1 MFSIHCS
8 VWASQLVW
16 QWYCL
21 EKATNGV
28 SMRRD
33 YLLQQ
38 FCYIP
43 SVRPVQWFFFSIFF
57 RQSSVA
63 NAFAM
68 LPHRDFQGFCSI
80 TLLLTSTSA
89 FEYFFEYIFLLV
101 SELHALAVT
110 DLNIRSHNSDI
121 LVKFHGQKRS
131 IVNSVARYDAHFTQK
146 SLSNQ
151 AAS

>member
-1 MFSIHCS
+1 M
-8 VWASQLVW
+8 
-16 QWYCL
+16 
-21 EKATNGV
+21 
-28 SMRRD
+28 
-33 YLLQQ
+33 
-38 FCYIP
+38 
-43 SVRPVQWFFFSIFF
+43 
-57 RQSSVA
+57 A

-110 DLNIRSHNSDI
+110 DLHICSHNSDI

-131 IVNSVARYDAHFTQK
+131 IVNSVATYDAHFTQK

-151 AAS
+151 AAF